1 MINCLV
7 KIIGFIY
14 FKISVLL
21 QRCKSKYI
29 LSGLK
34 KHGSDCHIGAY
45 CSFVNLDNISLG
57 SSVSIG
63 DHACF
68 TAAKAEINIG
78 NHVMFAPGCS
88 VITGNHRI
96 NRIGK
101 YMDKVTEKETE
112 NDQAVI
118 IEDDVWIG
126 QNVTIL
132 KGVTVGKGSV
142 IGAGSIITKNVPPY
156 TIAFT
161 EAKMITKPRFT
172 KSEIAEHEQILYNK
186 GSEDSV

>member
-7 KIIGFIY
+7 RIIGFIY
-14 FKISVLL
+14 FKFSILL
-21 QRCKSKYI
+21 QQCRSKYI
-29 LSGLK
+29 LYKLK
-34 KHGSDCHIGAY
+34 NHGSDCHIGAY
-45 CSFVNLDNISLG
+45 CSFVNFGNISLG

-63 DHACF
+63 DYACF
-68 TAAKAEINIG
+68 TAANAEISIG
-78 NHVMFAPGCS
+78 NHVMFAPRCS

-96 NRIGK
+96 NQTGK
-101 YMDKVTEKETE
+101 YMDEVTEKETE

-126 QNVTIL
+126 QDVTIL

-142 IGAGSIITKNVPPY
+142 IGAGSIITKSIPPY

-161 EAKMITKPRFT
+161 EARTVAKPRFT
-172 KSEIAEHEQILYNK
+172 KAEITEHERLLSNK
-186 GSEDSV
+186 GSDEGV